1 MVTGDDMI
9 MNIGSTP
16 TAIGRT
22 APEIVRSSS
31 QKNHHPSHLV
41 QTVLPVRLST
51 KKIGARPCPK
61 PLETS
66 CPIQPCG

>member
-1 MVTGDDMI
+1 MI

-16 TAIGRT
+16 KAIGRT

-41 QTVLPVRLST
+41 QTVLPVPIEYQKNWRSSMPQTVGNIVSNST
-51 KKIGARPCPK
+51 LWEYHGN
-61 PLETS
+61 
-66 CPIQPCG
+66 